1 MWRFPPEDVVEFRK
15 RSRFFY
21 WSFFMSYADS
31 LSSKE
36 RFKAMRNAIGSA
48 WFGCVAEVMVD
59 SSAFITL
66 YILALGGSAA
76 MAVLVAGFTGVV
88 NMFILIP
95 SASIVTRIGLKR
107 AVKYACLTGCFG
119 LLLAAFAP
127 WFGAYSKYV
136 ALAGC
141 FIYCLQRPLYT
152 ATWYPLLDNFLRPQ
166 DRGNFF
172 GVMRFSYMLIIGI
185 PFFIA
190 GLFMGKNA
198 SIILLQCIIAF
209 AGLALLGRWFFIN
222 RFPIDPNAKVEVP
235 EMKKALNISLHNGPL
250 TGYAVYICMFNMVYT
265 PIYPLTLAYLREY
278 IQLSAG
284 SVQLIS
290 TVWIGGQLVPFLLYG
305 YLLKKTSLRFLEILV
320 HVTVMTVAA
329 CMFLLPPGIPG
340 FAWIVAALVLI
351 LSMAQSF
358 YMCSN
363 SSEMM
368 ALARPGN
375 KTMASAFCQTYTGF
389 GMAAGRN
396 LTSGILAI
404 GFLAPQWTWG
414 GMTFNQFQT
423 IYLICAVF
431 AAVIFIMLPIVPS
444 IISKHDD
451 YYEP

>member
-1 MWRFPPEDVVEFRK
+1 MA
-15 RSRFFY
+15 
-21 WSFFMSYADS
+21 YADI
-31 LSSKE
+31 LTDVQ
-36 RFKAMRNAIGSA
+36 RRTARLNAIGSA
-48 WFGCVAEVMVD
+48 WFGCVAEVLVD

-76 MAVLVAGFTGVV
+76 MAVFVAGFTGVV
-88 NMFILIP
+88 NMFALIP
-95 SASIVTRIGLKR
+95 SATIVTRMGLKR

-119 LLLAAFAP
+119 LLLAASAP
-127 WFGAYSKYV
+127 FFGAYGKYV

-141 FIYCLQRPLYT
+141 FIYCFQRPLYT

-166 DRGNFF
+166 DRGSFF

-185 PFFIA
+185 PFFIV
-190 GLFMGKNA
+190 GLCMGKDA
-198 SIILLQCIIAF
+198 SILLLQIVIAF
-209 AGLALLGRWFFIN
+209 SGLALLGRWFFIN

-278 IQLSAG
+278 IQLPAG

-290 TVWIGGQLVPFLLYG
+290 TVWIGGQLIPFLLYG
-305 YLLKKTSLRFLEILV
+305 YILKKTSLRFLEILC
-320 HVTVMTVAA
+320 HVTVMFVAA
-329 CMFLLPPGIPG
+329 AMFLLPPGIPG
-340 FAWIVAALVLI
+340 FAWFVAALVLI
-351 LSMAQSF
+351 LSIAQSF

-363 SSEMM
+363 SAEMM

-375 KTMASAFCQTYTGF
+375 KTMASALCQTYTGF

-396 LTSGILAI
+396 LTSAVLAI
-404 GFLAPQWTWG
+404 GFLTPHWTLG
-414 GMTFNQFQT
+414 GMSFNHYQT
-423 IYLICAVF
+423 IYLVCAVF
-431 AAVIFIMLPIVPS
+431 AAIIFILLPIIPS

>member
-1 MWRFPPEDVVEFRK
+1 MA
-15 RSRFFY
+15 
-21 WSFFMSYADS
+21 YADI
-31 LSSKE
+31 LTDVQ
-36 RFKAMRNAIGSA
+36 RRTARINAIGSA
-48 WFGCVAEVMVD
+48 WFGCVAEVLVD

-76 MAVLVAGFTGVV
+76 MAVLVAGFTGIV
-88 NMFILIP
+88 NMFALIP
-95 SASIVTRIGLKR
+95 SATIVTRMGLKR
-107 AVKYACLTGCFG
+107 AVKYACLTGCSG
-119 LLLAAFAP
+119 LLLAASAP
-127 WFGAYSKYV
+127 CFGAYSKYV
-136 ALAGC
+136 ALVGC
-141 FIYCLQRPLYT
+141 FIYCFQRPLYT

-166 DRGNFF
+166 DRGSFF

-185 PFFIA
+185 PFFIV
-190 GLFMGKNA
+190 GLFMGKDA
-198 SIILLQCIIAF
+198 SILLLQIVIAF

-235 EMKKALNISLHNGPL
+235 EMKKALNISLHNAPL

-265 PIYPLTLAYLREY
+265 PIYPLTLAYLREH

-290 TVWIGGQLVPFLLYG
+290 TVWIGGQLIPFLLYG
-305 YLLKKTSLRFLEILV
+305 YMLKKTSLRFLEIFC
-320 HVTVMTVAA
+320 HITVMFVATA
-329 CMFLLPPGIPG
+329 MFLLSPGVPG

-351 LSMAQSF
+351 LAMAQSI

-375 KTMASAFCQTYTGF
+375 KTMASALCQTYTGF

-396 LTSGILAI
+396 LTSAVLAV
-404 GFLAPQWTWG
+404 GFLTPHWTLG
-414 GMTFNQFQT
+414 GMSFNHYQT

-431 AAVIFIMLPIVPS
+431 AAIIFILLPIIPS
-444 IISKHDD
+444 VIAKHDD